1 MKHLLTVIFC
11 MIVYI
16 TQINARLTFQTFDV
30 KSGISDNYVIAM
42 LRDQYGFMWFATLNG
57 LNRYDGYQCKQYWVT
72 DSDTY
77 SNCFNNISE
86 DASGTIWVRTPDQ
99 YFYYNRELDK
109 LESNIEKRL
118 RPLGIND
125 KIEMIHV
132 DYEQNLWCMTG
143 NKLYYYD
150 FQDKKL
156 QELSFPDKELSH
168 IVSRQSYSCL
178 LFSNGEI
185 AEVDWE
191 TKTVRKIVQLELPRS
206 GEHRI
211 YMDTQFRLWIY
222 TIYTSNLQCYDI
234 QNRKMFEF
242 SGKETIQSDIVK
254 AIIDDGNGNIWIGT
268 NSKGIYILNEQADNL
283 MHIHRDSGT
292 PFSLSSNHINS
303 FYKDNQDILWVGTTK
318 QGVAFTDLNNTV
330 FEICKTP
337 EQEDISC
344 FQEDRNGKLWLGF
357 DGKGLACYDS
367 KQINYKLFNTH
378 NSNIPSNLI
387 IGSYLDSKGKM
398 WFGSYGGA
406 YFMNRMESF
415 SLLNRLWNQ

>member
-191 TKTVRKIVQLELPRS
+191 TKNCSEDCSIRTSSLWRTS
-206 GEHRI
+206 YI
-211 YMDTQFRLWIY
+211 YGY
-222 TIYTSNLQCYDI
+222 P
-234 QNRKMFEF
+234 
-242 SGKETIQSDIVK
+242 V
-254 AIIDDGNGNIWIGT
+254 
-268 NSKGIYILNEQADNL
+268 
-283 MHIHRDSGT
+283 
-292 PFSLSSNHINS
+292 
-303 FYKDNQDILWVGTTK
+303 
-318 QGVAFTDLNNTV
+318 
-330 FEICKTP
+330 
-337 EQEDISC
+337 
-344 FQEDRNGKLWLGF
+344 
-357 DGKGLACYDS
+357 
-367 KQINYKLFNTH
+367 
-378 NSNIPSNLI
+378 
-387 IGSYLDSKGKM
+387 
-398 WFGSYGGA
+398 
-406 YFMNRMESF
+406 
-415 SLLNRLWNQ
+415 